1 MDPGNAREALRELR
15 ADLEEGADLLM
26 VKPALPYLDIL
37 RAARDEIDAPLWA
50 YQVSG
55 EYAMLC
61 AAIERGWLDGE
72 RAIEESLL
80 SIRRAGAEVVISY
93 FAREFARRAHG

>member
-1 MDPGNAREALRELR
+1 
-15 ADLEEGADLLM
+15 
-26 VKPALPYLDIL
+26 
-37 RAARDEIDAPLWA
+37 
-50 YQVSG
+50 
-55 EYAMLC
+55 MLC